1 MEVTKLWQATEA
13 ERVVAAVSVFQM
25 ADELATIDWNLILQ
39 NRIEISRLDLLIM
52 SQKHKDIFEIL
63 WRIHGQDHIKNFL
76 LLSKEPLFESARRVI
91 EELTQYIANNRMLA
105 IWQLVR
111 GPKNP
116 EEWRSVHAG
125 SFRMAFDDLCS
136 NPKELERAWQF
147 LSNHHSLHRSE
158 FELFLHVVDA
168 LYRIASQSSVH
179 WLANVNEM
187 HSQDAFFEFL
197 NRNGVTVKDDEK
209 ELIKRFWDLHAAV
222 DTYWEIPDVP
232 LFLAQL
238 LDILWCVPSPF
249 QSLESISR
257 YYTHA

>member
-1 MEVTKLWQATEA
+1 
-13 ERVVAAVSVFQM
+13 
-25 ADELATIDWNLILQ
+25 
-39 NRIEISRLDLLIM
+39 
-52 SQKHKDIFEIL
+52 
-63 WRIHGQDHIKNFL
+63 
-76 LLSKEPLFESARRVI
+76 
-91 EELTQYIANNRMLA
+91 MLA

-232 LFLAQL
+232 LFLARL